1 MPLTALSL
9 INIGNSNSNFEPYL
23 GLRRV
28 VGGPAP
34 VLRRVQLLSLLLLPV
49 LALLV
54 VEPGIVKKYLDYNR
68 MPQFRG
74 KKATCSLALL
84 NK

>member
-1 MPLTALSL
+1 MWLRKSLFFTGKSKKRALPLTALSL

-34 VLRRVQLLSLLLLPV
+34 VLRRVQLLRLLLLPV

-54 VEPGIVKKYLDYNR
+54 VEPGIVKKNI
-68 MPQFRG
+68 
-74 KKATCSLALL
+74 
-84 NK
+84 